1 MKTLRHIQDFFARR
15 LNGLREGLLC
25 RSRVLLLTS
34 SLLLLFTSCERMD
47 LYDLGR
53 HLSLVLDLKLELDV
67 IVDPSKKTDEPIET
81 KIDPPAYHKVIFYS
95 TEDGT
100 QKYSTFVTTYGGE
113 IGAPPGTYRML
124 TYSFGTEY
132 IQIRGE
138 GNINTIEAFTSDIT
152 EAKRTALRG
161 FTRAGESEGEEE
173 PIIWAPDHLL
183 VAQETVTIPEF
194 SEEDVV
200 ITLRARCAT
209 IVETYTFSVPNV
221 EGAQWIESVEA
232 FVTNQSRTSFFGRGE
247 ASQEPAT
254 IFFTVGVNRDE
265 GYLYTDFNTFGKL
278 PGESRSLLHILIKNT
293 GGEEVH
299 ITTDITDQFE
309 KTDHHIIITDEI
321 IVPQPEDEGAGI
333 APTVDP
339 WDDEQH
345 DVPIG

>member
-1 MKTLRHIQDFFARR
+1 MKTLRF
-15 LNGLREGLLC
+15 
-25 RSRVLLLTS
+25 LLLTS
-34 SLLLLFTSCERMD
+34 AFTLLCTSCERMD

-81 KIDPPAYHKVIFYS
+81 KIDPPEYHKVLFYLP
-95 TEDGT
+95 EDGT
-100 QKYSTFVTTYGGE
+100 RKYYTFVGTNGGE
-113 IGAPPGTYRML
+113 IGAPPGTYNML

-138 GNINTIEAFTSDIT
+138 ENLSTIEAFTSDIT
-152 EAKRTALRG
+152 EAKKTALRG
-161 FTRAGESEGEEE
+161 FTRADESEPEQ
-173 PIIWAPDHLL
+173 PIIYAPDHLL
-183 VAQETVTIPEF
+183 VSHETVTIPEF
-194 SEEDVV
+194 GEEDVV

-209 IVETYTFSVPNV
+209 IVETYTFEVTNI

-232 FVTNQSRTSFFGRGE
+232 FVTNQSRSSYFGRGE
-247 ASQEPAT
+247 VSREPAT
-254 IFFTVGVNRDE
+254 IFFTVGVNREE

-299 ITTDITDQFE
+299 VSTDITDQFE
-309 KTDHHIIITDEI
+309 KKDHHIIITDEI
-321 IVPQPEDEGAGI
+321 IVPEPEDEGAGI

-339 WDDEQH
+339 WEDEKQ